1 MMAMLL
7 LTAVVGCIQKVPPD
21 VVEAIDALDRQLIES
36 QGVEYA
42 PDAYAR
48 FIKHWV
54 ALRGRLQA
62 EEDEIVWP
70 WEENPMLTALQQV
83 RAEGEEAIAQSQE
96 RREARRL
103 EAESRLV
110 LLEGRLRVFNSRVD
124 DIGSRVVLGRKPVET
139 ALLLHQARSFFDQGL
154 YGRSVHVA
162 QQAATMMETQ
172 TAVLTTTLGHY
183 ADERRIHAWRRMAQQ
198 TIEWSRVHH
207 TPAIV
212 VSKADR
218 RLTVYRNGRQVLSYP
233 VRLGY
238 NGILEK
244 RFQGDGATPEG
255 QYHIIR
261 KRDRGQTQFYRA
273 LVLNYPNAEDRRRF
287 QQARRTGRIP
297 VSAFIGGQIEI
308 HGGDDVLMN
317 QTLGC
322 VMLEN
327 RQMDA
332 IFKEVGPGTPVTIVG
347 AIRLSNSIAIA
358 LTGLDQTDEDEEG

>member
-110 LLEGRLRVFNSRVD
+110 LLEGRLR
-124 DIGSRVVLGRKPVET
+124 
-139 ALLLHQARSFFDQGL
+139 A
-154 YGRSVHVA
+154 
-162 QQAATMMETQ
+162 
-172 TAVLTTTLGHY
+172 
-183 ADERRIHAWRRMAQQ
+183 
-198 TIEWSRVHH
+198 
-207 TPAIV
+207 
-212 VSKADR
+212 
-218 RLTVYRNGRQVLSYP
+218 
-233 VRLGY
+233 
-238 NGILEK
+238 
-244 RFQGDGATPEG
+244 
-255 QYHIIR
+255 
-261 KRDRGQTQFYRA
+261 
-273 LVLNYPNAEDRRRF
+273 
-287 QQARRTGRIP
+287 
-297 VSAFIGGQIEI
+297 
-308 HGGDDVLMN
+308 
-317 QTLGC
+317 
-322 VMLEN
+322 
-327 RQMDA
+327 
-332 IFKEVGPGTPVTIVG
+332 
-347 AIRLSNSIAIA
+347 SIAESMTSAAEWCWVESRWRQLFFSIRRA
-358 LTGLDQTDEDEEG
+358 RFSTKGCMAGRCMSHNKPRR

>member
-1 MMAMLL
+1 MRLCMSLAPIRCMMAMLL

-21 VVEAIDALDRQLIES
+21 GVEAIDALDRQLIES
-36 QGVEYA
+36 QGAEYA

-70 WEENPMLTALQQV
+70 WEENPILTALQQV

-110 LLEGRLRVFNSRVD
+110 LLEGRLRVFN
-124 DIGSRVVLGRKPVET
+124 SRVVLGRKPVET

-183 ADERRIHAWRRMAQQ
+183 ADERRIHAWRRMSQQ
-198 TIEWSRVHH
+198 TIEWSRVH
-207 TPAIV
+207 
-212 VSKADR
+212 
-218 RLTVYRNGRQVLSYP
+218 
-233 VRLGY
+233 
-238 NGILEK
+238 
-244 RFQGDGATPEG
+244 
-255 QYHIIR
+255 
-261 KRDRGQTQFYRA
+261 
-273 LVLNYPNAEDRRRF
+273 
-287 QQARRTGRIP
+287 
-297 VSAFIGGQIEI
+297 
-308 HGGDDVLMN
+308 
-317 QTLGC
+317 
-322 VMLEN
+322 
-327 RQMDA
+327 
-332 IFKEVGPGTPVTIVG
+332 
-347 AIRLSNSIAIA
+347 
-358 LTGLDQTDEDEEG
+358 